1 MLQLTYTYFGG
12 KIVKKA
18 IIVLSILY
26 LILTVHT
33 GAVLLGKEDYRGA
46 INTLKET
53 KEVSSFQSAKDGVIL
68 LKGTLTTTQPIT
80 EEKLQN
86 KEFALL
92 EINTYKRRK
101 ANWKNIDTEQHIA
114 KQLLLNNEALPA
126 LKEIRFSMEPI
137 TLSGKDISAEDY
149 TLKKDDTQLTIKGK
163 GYRYTG
169 IENKSDTLI
178 FGIKKGDTLEGY
190 SGSEIL
196 IGKTKED
203 IASNMKLYTFAERYG
218 PFVWIIATIILISIV
233 IYLFRKNRKTNEL
246 SPPIK
251 QDQ

>member
-1 MLQLTYTYFGG
+1 MLQSTYTYFGG

-68 LKGTLTTTQPIT
+68 LKGALTTTQPIT

-101 ANWKNIDTEQHIA
+101 VNWKNIDTELHIA

-178 FGIKKGDTLEGY
+178 FGIKNGDTLEGY

-203 IASNMKLYTFAERYG
+203 ISSNMKLYTFAERYG
-218 PFVWIIATIILISIV
+218 PFVWIVATIILISIV

-246 SPPIK
+246 SQPIK

>member
-1 MLQLTYTYFGG
+1 M
-12 KIVKKA
+12 
-18 IIVLSILY
+18 
-26 LILTVHT
+26 
-33 GAVLLGKEDYRGA
+33 
-46 INTLKET
+46 
-53 KEVSSFQSAKDGVIL
+53 IL
-68 LKGTLTTTQPIT
+68 LKGALTTAQPIT

-101 ANWKNIDTEQHIA
+101 ANWINIDTEQHIA
-114 KQLLLNNEALPA
+114 KQLLLNNEVLPA

-137 TLSGKDISAEDY
+137 TLSGKDISIEDY
-149 TLKKDDTQLTIKGK
+149 SLKKDDTQLTIKSK

-196 IGKTKED
+196 IGKTKEE
-203 IASNMKLYTFAERYG
+203 IASNMKLYTFAEKYG
-218 PFVWIIATIILISIV
+218 PFIWIVDAILHIENLFTLDTIFIHQNKRNVCNESNLNSC
-233 IYLFRKNRKTNEL
+233 KTT
-246 SPPIK
+246 IT
-251 QDQ
+251 

>member
-1 MLQLTYTYFGG
+1 MVNYVIIHLYILWR
-12 KIVKKA
+12 VHSEKA

-137 TLSGKDISAEDY
+137 TLLGKDISTEDY
-149 TLKKDDTQLTIKGK
+149 SLKKDDTQLTIKGK

-178 FGIKKGDTLEGY
+178 FGIKK
-190 SGSEIL
+190 EIHL
-196 IGKTKED
+196 KG
-203 IASNMKLYTFAERYG
+203 
-218 PFVWIIATIILISIV
+218 IV
-233 IYLFRKNRKTNEL
+233 AQKF
-246 SPPIK
+246 
-251 QDQ
+251 

>member
-12 KIVKKA
+12 YIVKKA

-33 GAVLLGKEDYRGA
+33 GAVLLGKEDYRSA

-68 LKGTLTTTQPIT
+68 LKGALTTAQPIT

-101 ANWKNIDTEQHIA
+101 ANWINIDTEQHIA
-114 KQLLLNNEALPA
+114 KQLLLNNEVLPA

-137 TLSGKDISAEDY
+137 TLSGKDISIEDY
-149 TLKKDDTQLTIKGK
+149 SLK
-163 GYRYTG
+163 RM
-169 IENKSDTLI
+169 
-178 FGIKKGDTLEGY
+178 
-190 SGSEIL
+190 IL
-196 IGKTKED
+196 
-203 IASNMKLYTFAERYG
+203 N
-218 PFVWIIATIILISIV
+218 
-233 IYLFRKNRKTNEL
+233 
-246 SPPIK
+246 
-251 QDQ
+251 

>member
-12 KIVKKA
+12 YIVKKA
-18 IIVLSILY
+18 IIVVSILY

-33 GAVLLGKEDYRGA
+33 GAVLLGKEDYRSA

-68 LKGTLTTTQPIT
+68 LKGALTTAQPIT

-101 ANWKNIDTEQHIA
+101 ANWINIDTEQHIA
-114 KQLLLNNEALPA
+114 KHLLLNNEVLPV

-137 TLSGKDISAEDY
+137 TLSGKNISIEDY
-149 TLKKDDTQLTIKGK
+149 SLKKDDTQLTIKGK

-178 FGIKKGDTLEGY
+178 FGIKKGDTIEGY
-190 SGSEIL
+190 RGSEIL
-196 IGKTKED
+196 VGKTKED
-203 IASNMKLYTFAERYG
+203 IASNMKLYTFAEKYG
-218 PFVWIIATIILISIV
+218 PFVWIVATIILISIV

-246 SPPIK
+246 SQPIK
-251 QDQ
+251 QN

>member
-1 MLQLTYTYFGG
+1 M
-12 KIVKKA
+12 KKA

-33 GAVLLGKEDYRGA
+33 GAVLLGKEDYRSA
-46 INTLKET
+46 INTLNET

-68 LKGTLTTTQPIT
+68 LKGALTTAQPIT
-80 EEKLQN
+80 DEKIQN

-101 ANWKNIDTEQHIA
+101 VNWINIDTEQHTA
-114 KQLLLNNEALPA
+114 KHLLLNNEVLPA

-137 TLSGKDISAEDY
+137 TLSGKDISIEDY
-149 TLKKDDTQLTIKGK
+149 SLKKDDTQLTIKGK

-178 FGIKKGDTLEGY
+178 FGIKKGDTIEGY

-203 IASNMKLYTFAERYG
+203 IASNMKLYTFAEKYG
-218 PFVWIIATIILISIV
+218 PFVWIVATIILISIV

-246 SPPIK
+246 SQPRK
-251 QDQ
+251 QN

>member
-1 MLQLTYTYFGG
+1 M
-12 KIVKKA
+12 KKA

-68 LKGTLTTTQPIT
+68 LKGTLTTAQPIT

-137 TLSGKDISAEDY
+137 TLLGKDISTEDY
-149 TLKKDDTQLTIKGK
+149 SLKKDDTQLTIKGK

-218 PFVWIIATIILISIV
+218 PFVWIVATIILISIV

-246 SPPIK
+246 SQPIK
-251 QDQ
+251 QDH

>member
-1 MLQLTYTYFGG
+1 MINFSYSLSFLLFFTIGASTLLPLLFDNEATTTDVYILLSIFFVSSGFLLWNSFSFYSSHPHFLQTDLPLLHLQPIIQINKLKMVNYVTINLY
-12 KIVKKA
+12 ILWRVHSEKA

-33 GAVLLGKEDYRGA
+33 GAVLLGKEDYRSA

-68 LKGTLTTTQPIT
+68 LKGALTTAQPIT

-101 ANWKNIDTEQHIA
+101 ANWINIDTEQHIA
-114 KQLLLNNEALPA
+114 KRLLLNNEVLPA

-137 TLSGKDISAEDY
+137 TLSGKDISIEDY
-149 TLKKDDTQLTIKGK
+149 SLKRMVL
-163 GYRYTG
+163 
-169 IENKSDTLI
+169 N
-178 FGIKKGDTLEGY
+178 
-190 SGSEIL
+190 
-196 IGKTKED
+196 
-203 IASNMKLYTFAERYG
+203 
-218 PFVWIIATIILISIV
+218 
-233 IYLFRKNRKTNEL
+233 
-246 SPPIK
+246 
-251 QDQ
+251 

>member
-1 MLQLTYTYFGG
+1 M
-12 KIVKKA
+12 KKA

-33 GAVLLGKEDYRGA
+33 GAVLLGKKDYRSA
-46 INTLKET
+46 INTLQET

-68 LKGTLTTTQPIT
+68 LKGTLTTSQPIT

-101 ANWKNIDTEQHIA
+101 ANWKNIDTEQHIS
-114 KQLLLNNEALPA
+114 KQLLLNNETLPV

-149 TLKKDDTQLTIKGK
+149 SLKKDDTQLTIKGK

-169 IENKSDTLI
+169 IENKSGVLI
-178 FGIKKGDTLEGY
+178 FGIKKGDTLEGD

-218 PFVWIIATIILISIV
+218 PFVWIVATIILISIG
-233 IYLFRKNRKTNEL
+233 IYLFRKNRKTNKI
-246 SPPIK
+246 SHPIK

>member
-1 MLQLTYTYFGG
+1 M
-12 KIVKKA
+12 KKA

-33 GAVLLGKEDYRGA
+33 GAVLLGKEDYRSA
-46 INTLKET
+46 INTLNET

-68 LKGTLTTTQPIT
+68 LKGALTTAQPIT
-80 EEKLQN
+80 DEKIQN

-101 ANWKNIDTEQHIA
+101 VNWINIDREQHIA
-114 KQLLLNNEALPA
+114 KHLLLNNEVLPA

-137 TLSGKDISAEDY
+137 TLSGKDISIEDY
-149 TLKKDDTQLTIKGK
+149 SLKKDDTQLTIKGK

-178 FGIKKGDTLEGY
+178 FGIKKGDTIEGY

-203 IASNMKLYTFAERYG
+203 IASNMKLYTFAEKYG
-218 PFVWIIATIILISIV
+218 PFVWIVATIILISIV

-246 SPPIK
+246 SQPRK
-251 QDQ
+251 QN